1 MSDKYPAKELLKLLP
16 QQWPEGFVGLVVEE
30 SEDGVSVKLGKEND
44 LLPSGRVRPL
54 IELFI
59 EDKERNSDA
68 LDDIDRQMEPDPFEA
83 QMSAVGMEKKREVVE
98 LDGKKFFSI
107 SQSEGPLTRKQDMR
121 ILYVRDRFLV
131 RLQGKSDVLSVPLA
145 QKIVQSLN
153 FSAELSLP
161 EEKPKKRS
169 PTDALENVMTA
180 AYAPIMEEAESIQD
194 ELDELEKLHYEGKIP
209 ADEYQRKKMELL
221 AKAMALSQKIGAG
234 YVQQVQTFASQVC
247 PNCGAAAVNVK
258 FCPQC
263 GTKIPEET
271 KCSSCGT
278 VLRPDHKFCPECG
291 APRKGKR
298 R

>member
-1 MSDKYPAKELLKLLP
+1 
-16 QQWPEGFVGLVVEE
+16 
-30 SEDGVSVKLGKEND
+30 
-44 LLPSGRVRPL
+44 
-54 IELFI
+54 
-59 EDKERNSDA
+59 
-68 LDDIDRQMEPDPFEA
+68 
-83 QMSAVGMEKKREVVE
+83 
-98 LDGKKFFSI
+98 
-107 SQSEGPLTRKQDMR
+107 MR

-145 QKIVQSLN
+145 QKIVQGLT

-180 AYAPIMEEAESIQD
+180 AYAPIMEETESIQD

-221 AKAMALSQKIGAG
+221 TKAMALSQKIGAG
-234 YVQQVQTFASQVC
+234 YVHQVQTFASQVC

-258 FCPQC
+258 FCPEC

-271 KCSSCGT
+271 KCSICGT
-278 VLRPDHKFCPECG
+278 VLRPDHNFVPSA
-291 APRKGKR
+291 APQGKAKGGKYAR
-298 R
+298 I